1 MAGDW
6 IKMRTDLSTDP
17 AVIATAARL
26 NVDEDSIV
34 GKLHRLWSWANH
46 QTTDGNA
53 VGVTSDWIN
62 RYLDCEGLAE
72 ALCEVGWMVV
82 SDDSIQLPKFERHNG
97 ESAKKRAQTAKRVQK
112 YRNEAVGKRNAPS
125 VTDALPEKRR
135 EEKEK
140 STKSPP
146 PPPRGARG
154 VVSVTDVIFPD
165 CLNTAAVRSSLDD
178 WLEHKQ
184 AIGKPYKSAKSILL
198 LLKRWTKTGPS
209 AFVDAVEFSIAQGYQ
224 GLFGPTGGVSPPV
237 ANPSRLHTG
246 QTYDD
251 MEVIDVE
258 DLP

>member
-17 AVIATAARL
+17 AVIGTAARL
-26 NVDEDSIV
+26 NVDEDTIV

-82 SDDSIQLPKFERHNG
+82 SDDSIQLPEFERHNG

-112 YRNEAVGKRNAPS
+112 HRDEASYKRNAPS
-125 VTDALPEKRR
+125 VTDALLEKRR

-140 STKSPP
+140 SVKFPP
-146 PPPRGARG
+146 TPPKGGRELLE
-154 VVSVTDVIFPD
+154 VSDKDFPD
-165 CLNTAAVRSSLDD
+165 SLNTAAARSSLDD
-178 WLEHKQ
+178 WLEHKR

-198 LLKRWTKTGPS
+198 LLKRWTKTGPA

-224 GLFGPTGGVSPPV
+224 GLFGPSGGGRSPV
-237 ANPSRLHTG
+237 ANPARLHTG